1 MTIHEM
7 HSWFD
12 ILQMK
17 GANIEFTVS
26 EKNHI
31 INRAQIKYVNEV
43 LQKIYLPSLKANEKS
58 EMVFSPTESAIAGHD
73 AIHPLLFTVTGSSIA
88 SNSTISFDSI
98 GGSIGSRLQ
107 ALNIKPS
114 GWVSPPLMIILGVI
128 LDFGVQGKRINCRY
142 LNTTDRHRNQTNIY
156 RQATMSQ
163 PTYSLEENRINIEPN
178 AVAGE
183 EYIVYGVRE
192 PEPVF
197 YNNDRT
203 GTSIDCELPNFT
215 HDEILS
221 IALDDAGV
229 VKRDQALMTLN
240 KANKENL
247 SASF

>member
-1 MTIHEM
+1 MTIKEM

-17 GANIEFTVS
+17 GVNTEFTVS

-58 EMVFSPTESAIAGHD
+58 EMVFSPTESVIAGHD
-73 AIHPLLFTVTGSSIA
+73 AIHPLLFTVTGSSIGGSGLITYA
-88 SNSTISFDSI
+88 SLV
-98 GGSIGSRLQ
+98 GSIGSRLR
-107 ALNIKPS
+107 ALLIKPS
-114 GWVSPPLMIILGVI
+114 GWTSPPLMIILGVVI
-128 LDFGVQGKRINCRY
+128 NFENLGKRINCRY
-142 LNTTDRHRNQTNIY
+142 LNTNDRHRNQTNIY
-156 RQATMSQ
+156 RQATISQ

-178 AVAGE
+178 DVAGKD
-183 EYIVYGVRE
+183 YIVYGIRE

-203 GTSIDCELPNFT
+203 SSSIDCELPNFT

>member
-17 GANIEFTVS
+17 GVNAEFTVS

-31 INRAQIKYVNEV
+31 INRAQIKFVNEV
-43 LQKIYLPSLKANEKS
+43 LQTKYLPSLKANEKAELVYS
-58 EMVFSPTESAIAGHD
+58 TTESVISGYD
-73 AIHPLLFTVTGSSIA
+73 YIQPLLGVVVMTADAEGGIYFSAINSEIDSKLITLTAKPAGYSGS
-88 SNSTISFDSI
+88 
-98 GGSIGSRLQ
+98 
-107 ALNIKPS
+107 K
-114 GWVSPPLMIILGVI
+114 LMTILGVAHKNTDTP
-128 LDFGVQGKRINCRY
+128 LRY
-142 LNTTDRHRNQTNIY
+142 VNGYDRYKSKTNIY
-156 RQATMSQ
+156 RQPKNYDPVYQ
-163 PTYSLEENRINIEPN
+163 IEENHINIDPN
-178 AVAGE
+178 TLTIGG
-183 EYIVYGVRE
+183 GVEFVVHFIRE

-197 YNNDRT
+197 HSNDRVT
-203 GTSIDCELPNFT
+203 ASIDCELPNFT